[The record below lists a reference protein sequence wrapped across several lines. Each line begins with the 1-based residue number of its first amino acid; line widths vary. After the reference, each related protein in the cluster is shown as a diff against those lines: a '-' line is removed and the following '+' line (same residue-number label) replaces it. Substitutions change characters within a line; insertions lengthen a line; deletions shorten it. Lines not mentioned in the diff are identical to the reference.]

1 MLQCPLHMRLYQH
14 DLMTAVGPT
23 AQSPCRILI
32 GDPTSRTPTAGAPPH
47 TTAMRPEHLKQYH
60 LHACNRVIATG
71 QAALDYP

>member
-1 MLQCPLHMRLYQH
+1 MRLYQH

-23 AQSPCRILI
+23 TQSPTASSSATR
-32 GDPTSRTPTAGAPPH
+32 TSRTPTAGAPPH

-60 LHACNRVIATG
+60 LYACNRVIATG